1 MQAACEQGLHDADQR
16 DFAIV
21 SVTSDAPVRLL
32 HLHSTFAP
40 GGKERR
46 AVRLMN
52 AFGPKV
58 HHAIVSAI
66 PEETGAAAEID
77 RSIPVTWP
85 RKFPALKGSPT
96 PGRLK
101 LIAEAMRG
109 YDLVLTYNWGAM
121 DAVMAHT
128 LFGQMLDLPPLIH
141 HEDGFSDDERVRLSR
156 RRNWYRRI
164 GLGRARALV
173 VPSETLEEIALT
185 AWAQPIGRVRRIPN
199 GIDTAAFAGE
209 PRPDALPG
217 LVKRPGE
224 FWIGTMAG
232 LRSVKNLTALVRA
245 SAPLPEFCHLVIVGE
260 GPERDAI
267 RAEAERLGVEHR
279 IHLPGFAAQPERY
292 VGLFDVFS
300 LSSHSE
306 QFPISLVEAMAA
318 YKLNKLHLHLADD
331 EGWRIE
337 IPALPELAEIRIDKT
352 LVLALPVTLPG
363 AAWAWLAEGS
373 VGRPELH
380 PSTWWAF
387 GYVALFSSWLGFF
400 AWYAALARDPMRVS
414 QLQLLQPFAA
424 MALSA
429 WLLGENVSPW
439 APVFA
444 IGVAVSVWVGQRMIQ
459 PR

>member
-58 HHAIVSAI
+58 QHAIVSAI

-77 RSIPVTWP
+77 RSISVTWP
-85 RKFPALKGSPT
+85 RKFPPLKGSPT

-306 QFPISLVEAMAA
+306 QFPISLIEAMAA
-318 YKLNKLHLHLADD
+318 
-331 EGWRIE
+331 
-337 IPALPELAEIRIDKT
+337 
-352 LVLALPVTLPG
+352 
-363 AAWAWLAEGS
+363 
-373 VGRPELH
+373 GRPVVAYGVGDVADMVSPENRELIV
-380 PSTWWAF
+380 PPGDEA
-387 GYVALFSSWLGFF
+387 
-400 AWYAALARDPMRVS
+400 
-414 QLQLLQPFAA
+414 
-424 MALSA
+424 ALSA
-429 WLLGENVSPW
+429 
-439 APVFA
+439 A
-444 IGVAVSVWVGQRMIQ
+444 IGSLVYDLDRRARLRRANRAKARAQFDEAAMIAAYRRLYASALGRATL
-459 PR
+459 P

>member
-318 YKLNKLHLHLADD
+318 
-331 EGWRIE
+331 
-337 IPALPELAEIRIDKT
+337 
-352 LVLALPVTLPG
+352 
-363 AAWAWLAEGS
+363 
-373 VGRPELH
+373 GRPVVAYGVGDVAEMVSPENRELIV
-380 PSTWWAF
+380 PPGDEA
-387 GYVALFSSWLGFF
+387 
-400 AWYAALARDPMRVS
+400 
-414 QLQLLQPFAA
+414 
-424 MALSA
+424 ALSA
-429 WLLGENVSPW
+429 
-439 APVFA
+439 A
-444 IGVAVSVWVGQRMIQ
+444 IGSLVYDLDRRARLRKANRAKARAQFDEAAMIAAYRRLYASALGRATL
-459 PR
+459 P